1 MQLEDGTTKLVP
13 VEECP
18 YGCAIYTR
26 NNEEWDKCGESP
38 ISCSV
43 FLSILYTAVFVL
55 SICIVA
61 VIFDKCVRNMGE
73 RNTEKKIRESHYER

>member
-1 MQLEDGTTKLVP
+1 MLELADGTVKLIP
-13 VEECP
+13 VEDCP

-26 NNEEWDKCGESP
+26 NNEEWDKCGKSP

-43 FLSILYTAVFVL
+43 FLSVLYTAVFVL

-61 VIFDKCVRNMGE
+61 IIFDKCVKNMSD
-73 RNTEKKIRESHYER
+73 RRYEKRIKESHY